1 LITYSSYLLQNLRG
15 HLGKN
20 HNGKV
25 IYSSYPFPP
34 NIKKEIKEKNTLKRL
49 MCLATP
55 RKKVSSMDGEVKKYH
70 WWELFQLG
78 R

>member
-1 LITYSSYLLQNLRG
+1 
-15 HLGKN
+15 
-20 HNGKV
+20 V

-70 WWELFQLG
+70 WSELFQLG